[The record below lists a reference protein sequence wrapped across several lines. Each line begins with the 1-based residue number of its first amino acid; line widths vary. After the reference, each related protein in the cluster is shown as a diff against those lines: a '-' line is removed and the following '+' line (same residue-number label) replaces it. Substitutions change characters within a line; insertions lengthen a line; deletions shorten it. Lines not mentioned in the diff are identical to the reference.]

1 MITRTRNT
9 LSDRSRFILI
19 GALVGA
25 AVGLVGA
32 LVAAGTLEERQ
43 RRSETGITPTPPKL
57 GDIVKFSIA
66 ALMLLRQFAD
76 LLTPGD

>member
-1 MITRTRNT
+1 MNARST
-9 LSDRSRFILI
+9 LPDRSRFILI

-32 LVAAGTLEERQ
+32 LVAAGALEERQ
-43 RRSETGITPTPPKL
+43 RRNESGIVPSPPKL

-66 ALMLLRQFAD
+66 TLMLLRQFAD